1 MKTQNTLVR
10 NSFLVH
16 ILAVLCIFGMLFS
29 SCSSSDS
36 PTAEVLPPLINDA
49 IDTKAVL
56 FVGNSLTNNNGMA
69 EMVRRMGFTTD
80 RVLLYAQHAPGST
93 RLADHADSGELESTI
108 ATSEWDFVSIQAQSA
123 ELALDGIQVENNVF
137 PNALSLVDKIRA
149 NHNASI
155 PLFYMTW
162 GYENGAEGL
171 CDPFPPSC
179 TFEGMNGV
187 IKENYLTLMDLAEGQ
202 VSPCAELWTVLR
214 ERHPE
219 LDLYAFDGIHP
230 SILGSYAVALSFY
243 TMIFKADPTLVTYHR
258 DELDTADEQ
267 LLREIV
273 KEVVFDRLS
282 EWQSR

>member
-93 RLADHADSGELESTI
+93 RLACLRGMELGEG
-108 ATSEWDFVSIQAQSA
+108 AR
-123 ELALDGIQVENNVF
+123 ALCI
-137 PNALSLVDKIRA
+137 
-149 NHNASI
+149 
-155 PLFYMTW
+155 
-162 GYENGAEGL
+162 
-171 CDPFPPSC
+171 
-179 TFEGMNGV
+179 
-187 IKENYLTLMDLAEGQ
+187 
-202 VSPCAELWTVLR
+202 
-214 ERHPE
+214 
-219 LDLYAFDGIHP
+219 
-230 SILGSYAVALSFY
+230 
-243 TMIFKADPTLVTYHR
+243 
-258 DELDTADEQ
+258 
-267 LLREIV
+267 
-273 KEVVFDRLS
+273 LS
-282 EWQSR
+282 EQAEP